1 VKAALSGEARIDRAD
16 EDGDVSK
23 ATRGTREMTQ
33 VPPDFRTDSLG
44 ECKVASPL
52 RATRFMD
59 TSKPLLF
66 RADIDELHEQF
77 RAGVDPPAFELAGP
91 RENIYFDPSTLRCGI
106 VTCGGLCPGLN
117 DVIRSVVFCLHEKYR
132 VAKIYGFRFGYEG
145 LVEPTA
151 LKPIELTT
159 RRVSQI
165 HEVGGTVLGS
175 SRGPQPVDGMVDT
188 LERLGIQ
195 LLFTVGGDGTL
206 RGAHSIVEEIRRREL
221 KIAVVGVPK
230 TIDNDISY
238 IDMSFGFD
246 TAVEAARQATR
257 AAYVEASC
265 HRFGIGLVKLMGRD
279 SGFIA
284 SFATLADT
292 QVGLCLI
299 PEVVFSIDGIVQA
312 ARQRIQRDGY
322 VVIVVAEGAGQNLLT
337 EAAEFDA
344 SGNRRHGDIGAFL
357 RDKIPE
363 ALRAQ
368 GISVSLKYIDPSYM
382 IRSLPANARDAN
394 FCLRLGHAAVH
405 AGMSGKTDTVI
416 GSWRR
421 RLTHV
426 PIPMAVS
433 SRKKVDTNGYLWQTV
448 LSVTGQSDDLLSAV
462 PV

>member
-1 VKAALSGEARIDRAD
+1 MSHTL
-16 EDGDVSK
+16 
-23 ATRGTREMTQ
+23 
-33 VPPDFRTDSLG
+33 PPDFRTDSLG
-44 ECKVASPL
+44 ECTIVSPL

-59 TSKPLLF
+59 TSKRLLF
-66 RADIDELHEQF
+66 RADIEELREQF
-77 RAGVDPPAFELAGP
+77 RAGVEPPAFELAGP
-91 RENIYFDPSTLRCGI
+91 QEKIYFDPGTLRCGI

-117 DVIRSVVFCLHEKYR
+117 DVIRSIVFCLHEKYGI
-132 VAKIYGFRFGYEG
+132 AKVYGFRFGYAG
-145 LVEPTA
+145 LVNRSA
-151 LKPIELTT
+151 LTPIELTT

-175 SRGPQPVDGMVDT
+175 SRGPQPVDDMVDT

-195 LLFTVGGDGTL
+195 LLFTIGGDGTL

-221 KIAVVGVPK
+221 NIAVVGVPK
-230 TIDNDISY
+230 TIDNDISF

-265 HRFGIGLVKLMGRD
+265 HRSGIGLVKLMGRD

-292 QVGLCLI
+292 QVGLCLV
-299 PEVVFSIDGIVQA
+299 PENAFCIDGIVRA
-312 ARQRIQRDGY
+312 ARQRIERDGY
-322 VVIVVAEGAGQNLLT
+322 VVIVVAEGAGQELL
-337 EAAEFDA
+337 AEVAEWDA
-344 SGNRRHGDIGAFL
+344 SGNRRHGDIGTFL
-357 RDKIPE
+357 RDEIPE
-363 ALRAQ
+363 AFRAQ

-405 AGMSGKTDTVI
+405 AGMAGKTDTVI

-421 RLTHV
+421 RLTYV

-433 SRKKVDTNGYLWQTV
+433 SRKTVDPNGYLWRTV
-448 LSVTGQSDDLLSAV
+448 LSVTGQADDLLSAI
-462 PV
+462 PS

>member
-1 VKAALSGEARIDRAD
+1 
-16 EDGDVSK
+16 VSH
-23 ATRGTREMTQ
+23 TL
-33 VPPDFRTDSLG
+33 PPDFRTDSLG
-44 ECKVASPL
+44 ECTIASPL

-59 TSKPLLF
+59 TSKRLLF
-66 RADIDELHEQF
+66 RADIDELREQF

-91 RENIYFDPSTLRCGI
+91 QEKIYFDPSTLRCGI

-117 DVIRSVVFCLHEKYR
+117 DVVRSIVFCLHEKYGI
-132 VAKIYGFRFGYEG
+132 AKVYGFRFGYAG
-145 LVEPTA
+145 LVDQSA
-151 LKPIELTT
+151 LTPIELTT

-165 HEVGGTVLGS
+165 HEVGGTVLGA
-175 SRGPQPVDGMVDT
+175 SRGPQPVEDMVDT

-195 LLFTVGGDGTL
+195 LLFTIGGDGTL

-221 KIAVVGVPK
+221 NIAVVGVPK
-230 TIDNDISY
+230 TIDNDISF

-265 HRFGIGLVKLMGRD
+265 HRSGIGLVKLMGRD

-299 PEVVFSIDGIVQA
+299 PENAFSIDGIVRA
-312 ARQRIQRDGY
+312 AGQRIERDGY
-322 VVIVVAEGAGQNLLT
+322 VVIVVAEGAGQELLAE
-337 EAAEFDA
+337 EAEWDA
-344 SGNRRHGDIGAFL
+344 SGNRSHGDIGVFL
-357 RDKIPE
+357 RDKLPK
-363 ALRAQ
+363 ALQ
-368 GISVSLKYIDPSYM
+368 VKGISVSLKYIDPSYM

-405 AGMSGKTDTVI
+405 AGMAGKTDTVI

-421 RLTHV
+421 RLTYV

-433 SRKKVDTNGYLWQTV
+433 SRKTIDTNGYLWRTV
-448 LSVTGQSDDLLSAV
+448 LSVTGQADDLLSAV
-462 PV
+462 PA

>member
-1 VKAALSGEARIDRAD
+1 
-16 EDGDVSK
+16 
-23 ATRGTREMTQ
+23 MTPAQ
-33 VPPDFRTDSLG
+33 PDFTTDGLG
-44 ECKVASPL
+44 ECTIVSPL

-59 TSKPLLF
+59 TSKRLLF
-66 RADIDELHEQF
+66 RADLDELRAQV

-91 RENIYFDPSTLRCGI
+91 RERIYFNPATLRCGI

-117 DVIRSVVFCLHEKYR
+117 DVVRSIVFCLHEKYGI
-132 VAKIYGFRFGYEG
+132 AKVYGFRFGYEG
-145 LVEPTA
+145 LVERSA
-151 LKPIELTT
+151 LTPIELTT

-175 SRGPQPVDGMVDT
+175 SRGPQPVEEMVDT

-230 TIDNDISY
+230 TIDNDISF
-238 IDMSFGFD
+238 IDLSFGFE

-265 HRFGIGLVKLMGRD
+265 HRSGIGLVKLMGRD

-299 PEVVFSIDGIVQA
+299 PEVAFSIDGVVRA
-312 ARQRIQRDGY
+312 ARQRIERDGY
-322 VVIVVAEGAGQNLLT
+322 VVIVAAEGAGQNLLA
-337 EAAEFDA
+337 EAAEWDA
-344 SGNRRHGDIGAFL
+344 SGNRRHGDIGVYL
-357 RDKIPE
+357 RDKITE
-363 ALRAQ
+363 TSRVQ
-368 GISVSLKYIDPSYM
+368 GMSVSLKYIDPSYM

-405 AGMSGKTDTVI
+405 AGMAGKTDIVI

-426 PIPMAVS
+426 PIPLAVS

-448 LSVTGQSDDLLSAV
+448 LSVTGQAEDLQSAV

>member
-1 VKAALSGEARIDRAD
+1 
-16 EDGDVSK
+16 
-23 ATRGTREMTQ
+23 
-33 VPPDFRTDSLG
+33 
-44 ECKVASPL
+44 
-52 RATRFMD
+52 MD
-59 TSKPLLF
+59 TTKRLLF
-66 RADIDELHEQF
+66 RADIDELRAQF
-77 RAGVDPPAFELAGP
+77 LAGVDPPAFELAGP
-91 RENIYFDPSTLRCGI
+91 REKIYFDPSTLRCGI

-117 DVIRSVVFCLHEKYR
+117 DVVRSVVFCLREKYG
-132 VAKIYGFRFGYEG
+132 VAEVYGFRFGYEG
-145 LVEPTA
+145 LVERSELT
-151 LKPIELTT
+151 PIELTV
-159 RRVSQI
+159 RRVTQI

-175 SRGPQPVDGMVDT
+175 SRGPQPVDEIVDT
-188 LERLGIQ
+188 LERFGIQ
-195 LLFTVGGDGTL
+195 LLFTIGGDGTL

-238 IDMSFGFD
+238 IDTSFGFD

-265 HRFGIGLVKLMGRD
+265 HRSGIGLVKLMGRD

-299 PEVVFSIDGIVQA
+299 PEISFSIDGVVRA
-312 ARQRIQRDGY
+312 ARQRIERDGY
-322 VVIVVAEGAGQNLLT
+322 VVIIVAEGAGQTLLDEVT
-337 EAAEFDA
+337 KRDA
-344 SGNRRHGDIGAFL
+344 SGNRLHGDIGAFL
-357 RDKIPE
+357 RDRIRE
-363 ALRAQ
+363 TFAAQ
-368 GISVSLKYIDPSYM
+368 GVSVSLKYIDPSYM

-394 FCLRLGHAAVH
+394 FCLRLGHGAVH
-405 AGMSGKTDTVI
+405 AGMAGKTDVVI

-433 SRKKVDTNGYLWQTV
+433 SRKTVDSNGYLWQTV
-448 LSVTGQSDDLLSAV
+448 LSVTGQADLLSTQ

>member
-1 VKAALSGEARIDRAD
+1 
-16 EDGDVSK
+16 VSH
-23 ATRGTREMTQ
+23 T
-33 VPPDFRTDSLG
+33 PPLDFRTDDLG
-44 ECKVASPL
+44 ECTIVSPL
-52 RATRFMD
+52 HATRFMD
-59 TSKPLLF
+59 ASKRLLF
-66 RADIDELHEQF
+66 RADVDEL
-77 RAGVDPPAFELAGP
+77 RAQVQAGIDPPAFELAGP
-91 RENIYFDPSTLRCGI
+91 RERIYFDPSSLRCGI

-117 DVIRSVVFCLHEKYR
+117 DVIRSIVSCLHEKYGI
-132 VAKIYGFRFGYEG
+132 AKVYGFKFGYER
-145 LVEPTA
+145 LVERSA
-151 LKPIELTT
+151 LTPIELTT

-175 SRGPQPVDGMVDT
+175 SRGLQPVDQIVDT

-195 LLFTVGGDGTL
+195 LLFTIGGDGTL

-221 KIAVVGVPK
+221 EIAVVGVPK

-265 HRFGIGLVKLMGRD
+265 HRSGIGLVKLMGRD

-299 PEVVFSIDGIVQA
+299 PETSFSIDGVVRA
-312 ARQRIQRDGY
+312 ARQRIERDGY
-322 VVIVVAEGAGQNLLT
+322 VVIVVAEGAGQDLLAE
-337 EAAEFDA
+337 EAEWDA
-344 SGNRRHGDIGAFL
+344 SGNRRHGDIGTFL
-357 RDKIPE
+357 KDKIIE
-363 ALRAQ
+363 TLRAQ
-368 GISVSLKYIDPSYM
+368 GFSVSLKYIDPSYM

-394 FCLRLGHAAVH
+394 FCLRLGHGAVH
-405 AGMSGKTDTVI
+405 AGMAGKTDVVI

-426 PIPMAVS
+426 PSPMAVS

-448 LSVTGQSDDLLSAV
+448 LSVTGQADDLQSTV
-462 PV
+462 RV

>member
-1 VKAALSGEARIDRAD
+1 
-16 EDGDVSK
+16 VSH
-23 ATRGTREMTQ
+23 TL
-33 VPPDFRTDSLG
+33 PPDFRTDSLG
-44 ECKVASPL
+44 ECTIASPL

-59 TSKPLLF
+59 TSKRLLF
-66 RADIDELHEQF
+66 RADIDELREQF

-91 RENIYFDPSTLRCGI
+91 QEKIYFDPSTLRCGI

-117 DVIRSVVFCLHEKYR
+117 DVIRSIVFCLHEKYGIAR
-132 VAKIYGFRFGYEG
+132 VYGFRFGYAG
-145 LVEPTA
+145 LVDQSA
-151 LKPIELTT
+151 LTPIELTT

-165 HEVGGTVLGS
+165 HEVGGTVLGA
-175 SRGPQPVDGMVDT
+175 SRGPQPVEDMVDT

-195 LLFTVGGDGTL
+195 LLFTIGGDGTL

-221 KIAVVGVPK
+221 NIAVVGVPK
-230 TIDNDISY
+230 TIDNDISF

-265 HRFGIGLVKLMGRD
+265 HRSGIGLVKLMGRD

-299 PEVVFSIDGIVQA
+299 PENAFSIDGIVRA
-312 ARQRIQRDGY
+312 AGQRIERDGY
-322 VVIVVAEGAGQNLLT
+322 VVIVVAEGAGQELLAE
-337 EAAEFDA
+337 EAEWDA
-344 SGNRRHGDIGAFL
+344 SGNRSHGDIGVFL
-357 RDKIPE
+357 RDKIPK
-363 ALRAQ
+363 ALQVQ

-405 AGMSGKTDTVI
+405 AGMAGKTDTVI

-421 RLTHV
+421 RLTYV

-433 SRKKVDTNGYLWQTV
+433 SRKTIDTNGYLWRTV
-448 LSVTGQSDDLLSAV
+448 LSVTGQADDLLSAFH
-462 PV
+462 P

>member
-1 VKAALSGEARIDRAD
+1 
-16 EDGDVSK
+16 
-23 ATRGTREMTQ
+23 MTSA
-33 VPPDFRTDSLG
+33 PPDFGTDDLG
-44 ECKVASPL
+44 ECKIVSPL

-59 TSKPLLF
+59 TSKRLLF
-66 RADIDELHEQF
+66 RADIEQLRAQF

-91 RENIYFDPSTLRCGI
+91 RKSIYFDPGALRCGI

-117 DVIRSVVFCLHEKYR
+117 DVIRSIVFCLHEKYG
-132 VAKIYGFRFGYEG
+132 VATIYGFRFGYEG
-145 LVEPTA
+145 LVERSA
-151 LKPIELTT
+151 LTPIELTT

-175 SRGPQPVDGMVDT
+175 SRGPQPADEMVDT

-195 LLFTVGGDGTL
+195 LLFTIGGDGTL

-230 TIDNDISY
+230 TIDNDISF

-265 HRFGIGLVKLMGRD
+265 HRSGIGLVKLMGRD

-284 SFATLADT
+284 SFAALADT

-299 PEVVFSIDGIVQA
+299 PEVAFSIDGVVRA
-312 ARQRIQRDGY
+312 ANQRIERDGY
-322 VVIVVAEGAGQNLLT
+322 VVIVVAEGAGQTLLAD
-337 EAAEFDA
+337 AAEWDA

-357 RDKIPE
+357 RDKLPE
-363 ALRAQ
+363 AFRAQ

-405 AGMSGKTDTVI
+405 AGMAGKTDTVI

-426 PIPMAVS
+426 PIPTAVS
-433 SRKKVDTNGYLWQTV
+433 SRKRSTPTATCGRPFSQ
-448 LSVTGQSDDLLSAV
+448 
-462 PV
+462 

>member
-1 VKAALSGEARIDRAD
+1 
-16 EDGDVSK
+16 VSQ
-23 ATRGTREMTQ
+23 TL
-33 VPPDFRTDSLG
+33 PPDFRTDSLG
-44 ECKVASPL
+44 ECTIVSPL

-59 TSKPLLF
+59 TSKRLLF
-66 RADIDELHEQF
+66 RADIDELREQF
-77 RAGVDPPAFELAGP
+77 RAGVEPPAFELAGP
-91 RENIYFDPSTLRCGI
+91 QEKIYFDPSTLRCGI

-117 DVIRSVVFCLHEKYR
+117 DVIRSIVFCLHEKYGI
-132 VAKIYGFRFGYEG
+132 AKVYGFRFGYAG
-145 LVEPTA
+145 LVNRSA
-151 LKPIELTT
+151 LTPIELTT

-175 SRGPQPVDGMVDT
+175 SRGPQPVDDMVDT

-195 LLFTVGGDGTL
+195 LLFTIGGDGTL

-221 KIAVVGVPK
+221 NIAVVGVPK
-230 TIDNDISY
+230 TIDNDISF

-265 HRFGIGLVKLMGRD
+265 HRSGIGLVKLMGRD

-292 QVGLCLI
+292 QVGLCLV
-299 PEVVFSIDGIVQA
+299 PENAFGIDGIVRA
-312 ARQRIQRDGY
+312 ARQRIERDGY
-322 VVIVVAEGAGQNLLT
+322 VVIVVAEGAGQELLA
-337 EAAEFDA
+337 EAAEWDA
-344 SGNRRHGDIGAFL
+344 SGNRRHGDVGTFL
-357 RDKIPE
+357 RDKLPE
-363 ALRAQ
+363 AFRAQ

-405 AGMSGKTDTVI
+405 AGMAGKTDTVI

-421 RLTHV
+421 RLTYV

-433 SRKKVDTNGYLWQTV
+433 SRKTVDPNGYLWRTV
-448 LSVTGQSDDLLSAV
+448 LSVTGQADDLLSAI
-462 PV
+462 PS

>member
-1 VKAALSGEARIDRAD
+1 
-16 EDGDVSK
+16 
-23 ATRGTREMTQ
+23 MTPTP
-33 VPPDFRTDSLG
+33 PPDFRTDSLG
-44 ECKVASPL
+44 ECKIVSPL
-52 RATRFMD
+52 RGTRFMD
-59 TSKPLLF
+59 ASKPVLF
-66 RADIDELHEQF
+66 RADIDELREQLE
-77 RAGVDPPAFELAGP
+77 AGLDPPAFELAGP
-91 RENIYFDPSTLRCGI
+91 REHIYFDPGTLRCGI

-117 DVIRSVVFCLHEKYR
+117 DVIRSIVFCLKERYR
-132 VAKIYGFRFGYEG
+132 VAKVYGFRFGYEG
-145 LVEPTA
+145 LVEKSA
-151 LKPIELTT
+151 LTPIELTT

-175 SRGPQPVDGMVDT
+175 SRGPQPIDQMVDT

-195 LLFTVGGDGTL
+195 LLFAIGGDGTL
-206 RGAHSIVEEIRRREL
+206 RGAHSIVEEISRRQL
-221 KIAVVGVPK
+221 QIAVVGVPK

-238 IDMSFGFD
+238 IDTSFGFD
-246 TAVEAARQATR
+246 TAVEAARHATR

-299 PEVVFSIDGIVQA
+299 PEVGFSIDGVVMA
-312 ARQRIQRDGY
+312 ARQRIERDGY
-322 VVIVVAEGAGQNLLT
+322 VVIVVAEGAGQDLVA

-344 SGNRRHGDIGAFL
+344 SGNRRHGDIGILL
-357 RDKIPE
+357 RDTIPE
-363 ALRAQ
+363 TFRAKRM
-368 GISVSLKYIDPSYM
+368 SVTLKYIDPSYM
-382 IRSLPANARDAN
+382 IRSLPANARDSN

-405 AGMSGKTDTVI
+405 AGMAGKTDIVI

-421 RLTHV
+421 RLTLV

-448 LSVTGQSDDLLSAV
+448 LSMTGQPDDLHSAV

>member
-1 VKAALSGEARIDRAD
+1 MTS
-16 EDGDVSK
+16 VS
-23 ATRGTREMTQ
+23 
-33 VPPDFRTDSLG
+33 PNFRTDDLG
-44 ECKVASPL
+44 ECKIASPL

-59 TSKPLLF
+59 TSKRLLF
-66 RADIDELHEQF
+66 RADIDELRAQF

-91 RENIYFDPSTLRCGI
+91 RERIYFNPATLKCGV

-117 DVIRSVVFCLHEKYR
+117 DVIRSLVFCLHEKYR
-132 VAKIYGFRFGYEG
+132 VAKIYGFKFGYEG
-145 LVEPTA
+145 LVERSA
-151 LKPIELTT
+151 LTPIELTARKLT
-159 RRVSQI
+159 QI
-165 HEVGGTVLGS
+165 NEVGGTVLGS
-175 SRGPQPVDGMVDT
+175 SRGPQPVDEMVDT

-195 LLFTVGGDGTL
+195 LLFTIGGDGTL
-206 RGAHSIVEEIRRREL
+206 SGAHSIVEEIRRREL

-230 TIDNDISY
+230 TIDNDISF

-246 TAVEAARQATR
+246 TAVEAARHATR

-299 PEVVFSIDGIVQA
+299 PEIAFSIDGVVRA
-312 ARQRIQRDGY
+312 AGQRIQRDGY
-322 VVIVVAEGAGQNLLT
+322 VVIVVAEGAGQSLLA
-337 EAAEFDA
+337 EASESDA
-344 SGNRRHGDIGAFL
+344 SGNRRHGDIGVFL
-357 RDKIPE
+357 KDKIPE
-363 ALRAQ
+363 AFRAQ
-368 GISVSLKYIDPSYM
+368 GIAVTLKYIDPSYM

-405 AGMSGKTDTVI
+405 AGMAGKTDMVI

-426 PIPMAVS
+426 PIPAAIS
-433 SRKKVDTNGYLWQTV
+433 SRKKVGTDGYLWQTV
-448 LSVTGQSDDLLSAV
+448 LSVTGQADDLLSSVAGKAA
-462 PV
+462 PALS

>member
-1 VKAALSGEARIDRAD
+1 
-16 EDGDVSK
+16 
-23 ATRGTREMTQ
+23 MTPA
-33 VPPDFRTDSLG
+33 PPDFRTDSLG
-44 ECKVASPL
+44 ECTIVSPL
-52 RATRFMD
+52 RATQFMD
-59 TSKPLLF
+59 KSKPLLF
-66 RADIDELHEQF
+66 RADIDELREQF

-91 RENIYFDPSTLRCGI
+91 REKIYFDPITLRCGI

-117 DVIRSVVFCLHEKYR
+117 DVIRSIVFCLHEKYGI
-132 VAKIYGFRFGYEG
+132 AKVYGFRFGYAG
-145 LVEPTA
+145 LVDRSA
-151 LKPIELTT
+151 LTPIELTT

-175 SRGPQPVDGMVDT
+175 SRGPQPVDDIVDT

-195 LLFTVGGDGTL
+195 LLFTIGGDGTL

-221 KIAVVGVPK
+221 NIAVVGVPK
-230 TIDNDISY
+230 TIDNDISF

-265 HRFGIGLVKLMGRD
+265 HRSGIGLVKLMGRD

-292 QVGLCLI
+292 QVGLCLV
-299 PEVVFSIDGIVQA
+299 PEVAFSVDGVVRA
-312 ARQRIQRDGY
+312 ARQRIERDGY
-322 VVIVVAEGAGQNLLT
+322 VVIIVAEGAGQELLAQ
-337 EAAEFDA
+337 EAQWDA
-344 SGNRRHGDIGAFL
+344 SGNRSHGDIGVFL
-357 RDKIPE
+357 RGTIPE
-363 ALRAQ
+363 AFQAQ

-405 AGMSGKTDTVI
+405 AGMAGKTDTVI

-421 RLTHV
+421 RLTYV
-426 PIPMAVS
+426 PMPMAVS
-433 SRKKVDTNGYLWQTV
+433 SRKTVDTNGYLWRTV
-448 LSVTGQSDDLLSAV
+448 LSVTGQADDLLSAF
-462 PV
+462 PS

>member
-1 VKAALSGEARIDRAD
+1 
-16 EDGDVSK
+16 
-23 ATRGTREMTQ
+23 
-33 VPPDFRTDSLG
+33 
-44 ECKVASPL
+44 
-52 RATRFMD
+52 
-59 TSKPLLF
+59 LF
-66 RADIDELHEQF
+66 RADIDELREQF

-91 RENIYFDPSTLRCGI
+91 QEKIYFDPSTLRCGI

-117 DVIRSVVFCLHEKYR
+117 DVVRSIVFCLHEKYGIAR
-132 VAKIYGFRFGYEG
+132 VYGFRFGYAG
-145 LVEPTA
+145 LVDQSA
-151 LKPIELTT
+151 LTPIELTT

-165 HEVGGTVLGS
+165 HEVGGTVLGA
-175 SRGPQPVDGMVDT
+175 SRGPQPVEDMVDT

-195 LLFTVGGDGTL
+195 LLFTIGGDGTL
-206 RGAHSIVEEIRRREL
+206 RGAHSIVEEIGRREL
-221 KIAVVGVPK
+221 NIAVVGVPK
-230 TIDNDISY
+230 TIDNDISF

-265 HRFGIGLVKLMGRD
+265 HRSGIGLVKLMGRD

-299 PEVVFSIDGIVQA
+299 PENAFSIDGIVRA
-312 ARQRIQRDGY
+312 AGQRIERDGY
-322 VVIVVAEGAGQNLLT
+322 VVIVVAEGAGQELLAE
-337 EAAEFDA
+337 EAEWDA
-344 SGNRRHGDIGAFL
+344 SGNRSHGDIGVFL
-357 RDKIPE
+357 RDKIPK
-363 ALRAQ
+363 ALQVQ

-405 AGMSGKTDTVI
+405 AGMAGKTDTVI

-421 RLTHV
+421 RLTYV

-433 SRKKVDTNGYLWQTV
+433 SRKTIDTNGYLWRTV
-448 LSVTGQSDDLLSAV
+448 LSVTGQADDLLSAV
-462 PV
+462 PA